1 MYRLTTQKRYY
12 PCIIKLHTYYTEM
25 FYALSSG
32 CHVVLLMLKNS
43 DNFIIKK
50 LELMCV
56 CEGDSNK
63 TANNS
68 NDKDNLLPYE
78 VEGF

>member
-32 CHVVLLMLKNS
+32 CHVVLRILKNS

-68 NDKDNLLPYE
+68 NNIDNLLPYE

>member
-32 CHVVLLMLKNS
+32 CHVVLQILKNS

>member
-1 MYRLTTQKRYY
+1 MYRLTIQKRYCL
-12 PCIIKLHTYYTEM
+12 CIIKLHTYYTEM

-32 CHVVLLMLKNS
+32 CHVVLRILKNS

>member
-32 CHVVLLMLKNS
+32 CHVVLRILKNS

-50 LELMCV
+50 LELMCA
-56 CEGDSNK
+56 CEGKRNK

-68 NDKDNLLPYE
+68 SDIDNLLLYG

>member
-32 CHVVLLMLKNS
+32 GSVNS
-43 DNFIIKK
+43 Y
-50 LELMCV
+50 V
-56 CEGDSNK
+56 
-63 TANNS
+63 
-68 NDKDNLLPYE
+68 
-78 VEGF
+78 

>member
-32 CHVVLLMLKNS
+32 CHVVSLILKNS

>member
-68 NDKDNLLPYE
+68 NNIDNLLPYE

>member
-1 MYRLTTQKRYY
+1 MYRLSTQKRYY

-32 CHVVLLMLKNS
+32 CHVVSRILKNS
-43 DNFIIKK
+43 DNFIIKR
-50 LELMCV
+50 LELMCA

-68 NDKDNLLPYE
+68 NDIDNLLPYE

>member
-32 CHVVLLMLKNS
+32 CHVVLRILKNS
-43 DNFIIKK
+43 DNFIIKR

>member
-32 CHVVLLMLKNS
+32 CHVVSRILKSS
-43 DNFIIKK
+43 DNIIIKK

>member
-32 CHVVLLMLKNS
+32 CHVVLRILKNS

>member
-1 MYRLTTQKRYY
+1 MYRLTIQKRYCL
-12 PCIIKLHTYYTEM
+12 CIIKLHTYYTEM

-32 CHVVLLMLKNS
+32 CHVVSRILKNS
-43 DNFIIKK
+43 DNIIIKK
-50 LELMCV
+50 LELMCA
-56 CEGDSNK
+56 CEGKRNK

-68 NDKDNLLPYE
+68 SDIDNLLLYE

>member
-32 CHVVLLMLKNS
+32 CHVVSRILKNS

>member
-1 MYRLTTQKRYY
+1 MYRLSTQKRYY

-32 CHVVLLMLKNS
+32 CHVVLRILKNS

>member
-1 MYRLTTQKRYY
+1 MYRLTTQKRYH

-32 CHVVLLMLKNS
+32 CHVVLRILKNS
-43 DNFIIKK
+43 DNFIVKK